1 MAFQPR
7 TFAVSNFHL
16 KITPLGSQT
25 EQKAGVLAA
34 LLPIATGQIRDIGVV
49 RQRLRNLLAGVDP
62 TDLDEAV
69 SRLGDGL
76 ADDLRALGLS
86 LGADDV
92 GLALLLGAL
101 DDEAG
106 ALGLLLRDLLLL
118 DGARELAA
126 EGQVRDGDVL
136 EGDVELRRAAHQV
149 RADAVRDGLSLR
161 DELRGVE
168 LGDDG
173 LEDFIPD
180 GGEDTFVV
188 VYAVGL

>member
-1 MAFQPR
+1 M
-7 TFAVSNFHL
+7 SNFHL

-76 ADDLRALGLS
+76 ADDLRTLGLS

-136 EGDVELRRAAHQV
+136 EGDVELRRAAHQF